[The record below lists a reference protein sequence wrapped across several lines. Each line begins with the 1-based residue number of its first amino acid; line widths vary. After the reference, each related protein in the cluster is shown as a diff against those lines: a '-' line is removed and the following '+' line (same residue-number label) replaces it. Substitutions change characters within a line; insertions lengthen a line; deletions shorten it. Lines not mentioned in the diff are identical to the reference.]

1 MAISETKKKR
11 TLKFTD
17 FDEMMADVRGLM
29 DQGYVSYGNWTLGQV
44 CSHVA
49 DWMRFPLDG
58 FPRAPLPIRAMMWVM
73 KKTVGPGMKRKILAD
88 GFKSGMPTAP
98 ETVAKPDEM
107 TDQQGAEKLQETIG
121 RLMSYEGELKPSP
134 LFGPMDKE
142 TLINVSLLHAEH
154 HLGFLE
160 PK

>member
-1 MAISETKKKR
+1 
-11 TLKFTD
+11 
-17 FDEMMADVRGLM
+17 MMAEVHALIDK
-29 DQGYVSYGNWTLGQV
+29 GYISHGTWTLGQA

-58 FPRAPLPIRAMMWVM
+58 FPKPPVLIRAMMWAM
-73 KKTVGPGMKRKILAD
+73 KKTVGPGMKRNILAN
-88 GFKSGMPTAP
+88 GFKGGMPTAP
-98 ETVAKPDEM
+98 ITVPRPDEV
-107 TDQQGAEKLQETIG
+107 TDQQGAAKLQETIG

-142 TLINVSLLHAEH
+142 TLIKVSLLHAEH
-154 HLGFLE
+154 HLGYLK